1 MKNRKSPLFCLAAL
15 CLGIPAAHGATRWWK
30 GNSGA
35 SWNSN
40 VQWSTTDSNTGPNAT
55 VKPGSADDVVFNA
68 NGINNSART
77 IPLAATQSVLSITF
91 VNAQT
96 TTISANL
103 SSGTGNKSLTI
114 GAGGITKNSG
124 SGTVNI
130 NGNVGNG
137 SAGNISVVVGAD
149 QSWTNNSASA
159 LNIGTAFIT
168 GTTSAAT
175 MGLGSRTL
183 TLDGDGDFNFGT
195 ATTSNSMIGVSTGS
209 TLDKGGAGT
218 LSIGGVN
225 DFAGTTKISGG
236 TLALLSNGAIAN
248 SPSIIVGASTTFD
261 VTGVTGSY
269 TLGSSQ
275 TVGGSGTILATEK
288 TVVANGT
295 LSPGASPGT
304 LTQNGGTL
312 QLGVGGDYNWQIHDA
327 TGSAGTGYDTT
338 NLINGATVDLSLLS
352 AGNTFNINLWS
363 LSGIGPDVD
372 GNAINFNNTL
382 SYSWTLFSTG
392 TAISGFSTDKFT
404 INTGAFN
411 GTTGFSNAL
420 GGGTFSV
427 GLGDSNTDL
436 VLNFTAIPEPGAALL
451 GGLGVLGLLRRR
463 R

>member
-1 MKNRKSPLFCLAAL
+1 MKNRKSPLFCLAAF
-15 CLGIPAAHGATRWWK
+15 CLGIPAAQGATLWWK

-40 VQWSTTDSNTGPNAT
+40 VQWSTTDSNTGPNASA
-55 VKPGSADDVVFNA
+55 KPGSADDVVFNA

-137 SAGNISVVVGAD
+137 STGNISVVVGAD
-149 QSWTNNSASA
+149 QTWTNNSASA
-159 LNIGTAFIT
+159 LNIGTAFIS

-175 MGLGSRTL
+175 MGLGIRTL
-183 TLDGDGDFNFGT
+183 TLAGDGDFNFGT

-209 TLDKGGAGT
+209 TIDKGGAGT

-248 SPSIIVGASTTFD
+248 SPTIIVGASTTFD
-261 VTGVTGSY
+261 VSGVSGGYSLGAAQ
-269 TLGSSQ
+269 TL
-275 TVGGSGTILATEK
+275 SGTGN
-288 TVVANGT
+288 VVGSMSVAGT
-295 LSPGASPGT
+295 LSPGASPGIMT
-304 LTQNGGTL
+304 TGSQTWVN
-312 QLGVGGDYNWQIHDA
+312 GGDYTFEMLDA
-327 TGSAGTGYDTT
+327 TGAAGTGFDQIQITGT
-338 NLINGATVDLSLLS
+338 LDLSSLTAGGFGINLFSLSSISPDVSGDALNFDNTIDQSWAILTTTGGITGFDAANFALSS
-352 AGNTFNINLWS
+352 AG
-363 LSGIGPDVD
+363 
-372 GNAINFNNTL
+372 
-382 SYSWTLFSTG
+382 
-392 TAISGFSTDKFT
+392 FT
-404 INTGAFN
+404 
-411 GTTGFSNAL
+411 NAL
-420 GGGTFSV
+420 GGGAFS
-427 GLGDSNTDL
+427 LSATPNNL
-436 VLNFTAIPEPGAALL
+436 VLNFTAVPEPGAALL
-451 GGLGVLGLLRRR
+451 GGLGMLALLRRR